1 MKKHE
6 EMSNEISLVVKEI
19 QDLQSGNIK
28 LEKKLSDRR
37 VVVDEFES
45 KVEAQEQEIQQL
57 RKEIREIKD
66 ETVVLTKEIERVQSE
81 LEKENYRL

>member
-1 MKKHE
+1 LRKEDEESMKKHE
-6 EMSNEISLVVKEI
+6 EMSNEISVVVKEI

-45 KVEAQEQEIQQL
+45 KVEA
-57 RKEIREIKD
+57 
-66 ETVVLTKEIERVQSE
+66 
-81 LEKENYRL
+81 